1 MKIKEAI
8 LEKMVSQLVDL
19 CKSELGID
27 ELPSIEL
34 IDEPTV
40 GGGTSFGEF
49 SNDEI
54 KVVISERHPMD
65 VMRTL
70 AHELVHW
77 KQKIEGLE
85 LDGSDGSKIE
95 NQANAVAGVIMRK
108 FAKLHPE
115 CFGL

>member
-8 LEKMVSQLVDL
+8 LEKMISQLLEL
-19 CKSELGID
+19 CKSELD
-27 ELPSIEL
+27 LNELPSIEL

-49 SNDEI
+49 SNNEI

-77 KQKIEGLE
+77 KQQLEGLK
-85 LDGSDGSKIE
+85 LDGSDGSNIE

-108 FAKLHPE
+108 FAKQHPE